1 MTWNDVLLCSTAMAA
16 GMINAVAGGGTLLT
30 FPALYAA
37 LGPKFSALLGPER
50 GIAEAGVVANAT
62 STMALWPG
70 SLGSFWG
77 YRHEFRLA
85 GAWVWWLLI
94 PCLLGGLIGVLLVI
108 RFPSVFE
115 SLVPWLIFSAAMLFA
130 LQPQIA
136 RLTGIGLPHAKP
148 SKTRMAGILFF
159 QLLVSIYGG
168 YFGAGAGI
176 LMLAA
181 LAMMGLPDIHVMN
194 AVKTLYGTVINIM
207 ASIVF
212 IVEGKVEWRLAAPM
226 LIFGTIGGYVGARV
240 ARRIDPARVR
250 RGVVAI
256 GFALAAYYFYKRF
269 HG

>member
-1 MTWNDVLLCSTAMAA
+1 MTWNDFLLCVTAAAA
-16 GMINAVAGGGTLLT
+16 GAINAVAGGGTLLT

-37 LGPKFSALLGPER
+37 LGPRWGM
-50 GIAEAGVVANAT
+50 AEASVRANAT

-77 YRHEFRLA
+77 YRHEFRQA
-85 GAWVWWLLI
+85 GNWVWWLLI
-94 PCLLGGLIGVLLVI
+94 PCLLGGLIGVLLVTQLPAKI
-108 RFPSVFE
+108 FDA
-115 SLVPWLIFSAAMLFA
+115 LVPWLILSAAMLFA

-136 RLTGIGLPHAKP
+136 RLTGIGKPHARP
-148 SKTRMAGILFF
+148 SGRRLAAILFF

-194 AVKTLYGTVINIM
+194 AVKTLYGTTINIM
-207 ASIVF
+207 ASVVF
-212 IVEGKVEWRLAAPM
+212 IVRGKVDWRLALPM
-226 LIFGTIGGYVGARV
+226 LIAGTIGGYVGARI
-240 ARRIDPARVR
+240 ARRIDPALVR
-250 RGVVAI
+250 RAVVVI